1 MTDDDP
7 WMSTAEIARELGV
20 HPSTVRLWVSSRR
33 LAGVR
38 AGARKWRVRRSEL
51 QRMLRAGDVSLE
63 ALSPLVRDP
72 YSPPTLRPGERV
84 IALAARE
91 RGAAG

>member
-1 MTDDDP
+1 MVDEDP

-33 LAGVR
+33 LVGVR

-51 QRMLRAGDVSLE
+51 QRMLCAGDVSLE
-63 ALSPLVRDP
+63 VLSPLVRDP

-84 IALAARE
+84 IALAARGG
-91 RGAAG
+91 RAAG

>member
-1 MTDDDP
+1 MIDEDP
-7 WMSTAEIARELGV
+7 WMSTAEIARELSV

-38 AGARKWRVRRSEL
+38 AGPRKWRVRRSEL
-51 QRMLRAGDVSLE
+51 SRMLRAGDVSLE
-63 ALSPLVRDP
+63 VLSPLVRDP

-91 RGAAG
+91 GRAAG